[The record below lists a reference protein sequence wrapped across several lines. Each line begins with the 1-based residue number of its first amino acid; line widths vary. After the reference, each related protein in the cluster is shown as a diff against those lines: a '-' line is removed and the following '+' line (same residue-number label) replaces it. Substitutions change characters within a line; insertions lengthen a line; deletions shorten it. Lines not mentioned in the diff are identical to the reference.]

1 MRVIGALAFAAAV
14 IATAPAHAQ
23 TKVIVGYT
31 ATMDV
36 APLFVAVE
44 KGYFQKRG
52 LDVTPQ
58 LMTVNSIIP
67 PAMVSDSIQI
77 GLPTATTFLQAVDN
91 GLDLTVVSGLNFT
104 RKNDINF
111 GIVVRNGAN
120 ISKPQDFVGKKVG
133 VPGLNAFLHVMFR
146 EWLRTNGVDPKQVQ
160 FVETAFRR

>member
-1 MRVIGALAFAAAV
+1 MTSTTRVHRCSSGNGHCRRGSF
-14 IATAPAHAQ
+14 TRRQ
-23 TKVIVGYT
+23 TKIIVGYT

-52 LDVTPQ
+52 IEVTPQ
-58 LMTVNSIIP
+58 LMTVNSVIP
-67 PAMVSDSIQI
+67 PALVSDSIQI
-77 GLPTATTFLQAVDN
+77 GMPTATTFLQAVDN

-120 ISKPQDFVGKKVG
+120 ITKAQDFVGKKVG

-146 EWLRTNGVDPKQVQ
+146 EWLRANGVDPK
-160 FVETAFRR
+160 R